1 MRKLSRIKSAE
12 FVRRIRK
19 LGRKSGSAVHYDAR
33 HGKGS
38 HGRVYY
44 GGRVTAI
51 IDLKHEINPGL
62 LHRMCKDLGIAPKD
76 L

>member
-1 MRKLSRIKSAE
+1 MKAAE

-19 LGRKSGSAVHYDAR
+19 LGRKSSTLVDYDAR

-51 IDLKHEINPGL
+51 IDLKHEIGPGL
-62 LHRMCKDLGIAPKD
+62 LRRMCKDLGIDPKD